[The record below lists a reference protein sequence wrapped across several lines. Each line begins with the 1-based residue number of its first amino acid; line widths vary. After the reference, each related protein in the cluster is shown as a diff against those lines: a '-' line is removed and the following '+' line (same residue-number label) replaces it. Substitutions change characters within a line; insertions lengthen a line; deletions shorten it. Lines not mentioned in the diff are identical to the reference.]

1 MVVRNR
7 RLAVVALGAAIF
19 GALAFASPAAADIT
33 TTPSEVVRGGG
44 VKVSFQIPEDRPGAH
59 TTKVE
64 LVTPRDTVIGEVYP
78 MSSNDWAPQI
88 TTRRLDAPVAGLHGG
103 PMSDVTDR
111 ITWIRVAGTPVAEQP
126 STLVVSMGPMPVQ
139 GDQVVFQVVQ
149 TYSDGTVVDHPGTVI
164 KLTGQAVEGGGHHGG
179 AAPAKE
185 ETAAAV
191 PAASTQDTGGSYGIL
206 IAGLLAGLG
215 LGAAGCWLAF
225 RRRGVSSLAT
235 PPAVEADK
243 PKAAATH

>member
-7 RLAVVALGAAIF
+7 RLAVVALGAAVF

-44 VKVSFQIPEDRPGAH
+44 VKVTFQIPEDRPGAH
-59 TTKVE
+59 TTKVD

-78 MSSNDWAPQI
+78 MSNNDWAPQI
-88 TTRRLDAPVAGLHGG
+88 TTRKLDTPVPGLHGG
-103 PMSDVTDR
+103 PMNDVTDR
-111 ITWIRVAGTPVAEQP
+111 ISWIRVAGTPVAGQP
-126 STLVVSMGPMPVQ
+126 FTLLVSMGPMPVQ

-149 TYSDGTVVDHPGTVI
+149 TYSDGTVVNHPGTVI
-164 KLTGQAVEGGGHHGG
+164 KLTGQAVEGGHHGG
-179 AAPAKE
+179 AAPE
-185 ETAAAV
+185 NTVAAV
-191 PAASTQDTGGSYGIL
+191 PASSTQDTGGSYGIL
-206 IAGLLAGLG
+206 TAGLLAGLG

-225 RRRGVSSLAT
+225 RRRGSSDPAPST
-235 PPAVEADK
+235 PEPTK